1 MDVKDFCTEMESE
14 LTAWKARL
22 YDAIRKVDK
31 LGSADKAKASPDLQG
46 LHTLVEEI
54 TERVESLKTECPSD
68 WSPIKKEIEQKSV
81 DLQKKYDSMEIYF
94 GMIP

>member
-1 MDVKDFCTEMESE
+1 MDVKDFCKEMETE
-14 LTAWKARL
+14 LTAWKAKL
-22 YDAIRKVDK
+22 YDAIRRVDK
-31 LGSADKAKASPDLQG
+31 LGSAEQAKASPDLQG
-46 LHTLVEEI
+46 LHILVEEI

-81 DLQKKYDSMEIYF
+81 DLQKKYDAMEIYF

>member
-1 MDVKDFCTEMESE
+1 MDVKDFCTEMETE
-14 LTAWKARL
+14 LTAWKAKL
-22 YDAIRKVDK
+22 YDAIRKMDK
-31 LGSADKAKASPDLQG
+31 LGSPEKAKVSPDLQG
-46 LHTLVEEI
+46 LHTLVDEI